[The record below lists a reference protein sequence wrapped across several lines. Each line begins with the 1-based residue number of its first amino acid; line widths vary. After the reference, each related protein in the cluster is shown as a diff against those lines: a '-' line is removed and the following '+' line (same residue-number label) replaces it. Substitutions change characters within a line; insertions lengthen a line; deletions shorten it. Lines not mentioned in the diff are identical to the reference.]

1 MGIRI
6 LMHISGVF
14 LLVSLS
20 DVNDLDHSATFY
32 RGIHII
38 HIYTL
43 YTWLITIVLISCVSM
58 VLTSRYVCKSHIV
71 YFIFIFAEKIIS
83 VGMVGKVT

>member
-1 MGIRI
+1 MANYDR
-6 LMHISGVF
+6 
-14 LLVSLS
+14 
-20 DVNDLDHSATFY
+20 
-32 RGIHII
+32 
-38 HIYTL
+38 
-43 YTWLITIVLISCVSM
+43 LISCVSM